1 MKSIWASYRV
11 GPASNLCQSMWMWII
26 GAGLAI
32 FMVGCETYPPAP
44 RAAASSDFQY
54 KIGSLDTINI
64 IVWRNPE
71 LSMVVPVRPDGK
83 VTTPLADDIPAL
95 GKTPTELAKDIEQA
109 LAKYIRDPVVT
120 VVVTTFVGPTD
131 AQIRVVGEAARPQI
145 LAFRKN
151 MTLLDVMIAVG
162 GLTDFAD
169 GNKASIFRADE
180 GGKSYSVRLQDLG
193 EARRRNGQ
201 RRHASRRHPD
211 HSAELVL
218 GSGARRFRIAS
229 RHEVIA
235 MDELLQQLIARL
247 RGMWHRRWIGLAV
260 AWIVGIV
267 AVGVAL
273 RIPERYEA
281 SARVY
286 VDTQS
291 LLRPLMAGLAI
302 QPNLDQQVSLM
313 SRTLISRP
321 NVEKLI
327 HMADM
332 DLRIKSSAEREDL
345 IDTMMKQLQLTG
357 NVTNNLYVISYRN
370 PDPER
375 ARNVVQSLLT
385 IFVES
390 SLGDK
395 RLDTRSAMKFVDEQT
410 KQYEESLQAAED
422 RLKQFKLKYL
432 GITGP
437 AGAGLFLRL
446 SKLKDEIENAR
457 LELHAAEQSRDAY
470 KAQVAGSAP
479 VYLPDQAPTI
489 AVPEIDGRITAL
501 KTKLDE
507 LLRIYTDEHPDV
519 VGTRR
524 VIKQLEE
531 QRAKEVEE
539 LQKAAAASGKSGDA
553 ADRSQSG
560 LSADEG
566 LACRRRGQ
574 RRVPAVEARRL

>member
-1 MKSIWASYRV
+1 
-11 GPASNLCQSMWMWII
+11 
-26 GAGLAI
+26 
-32 FMVGCETYPPAP
+32 
-44 RAAASSDFQY
+44 
-54 KIGSLDTINI
+54 
-64 IVWRNPE
+64 
-71 LSMVVPVRPDGK
+71 
-83 VTTPLADDIPAL
+83 
-95 GKTPTELAKDIEQA
+95 
-109 LAKYIRDPVVT
+109 
-120 VVVTTFVGPTD
+120 
-131 AQIRVVGEAARPQI
+131 
-145 LAFRKN
+145 
-151 MTLLDVMIAVG
+151 
-162 GLTDFAD
+162 
-169 GNKASIFRADE
+169 
-180 GGKSYSVRLQDLG
+180 
-193 EARRRNGQ
+193 
-201 RRHASRRHPD
+201 
-211 HSAELVL
+211 
-218 GSGARRFRIAS
+218 
-229 RHEVIA
+229 
-235 MDELLQQLIARL
+235 MDELLQQLVARL

-332 DLRIKSSAEREDL
+332 DLRVNSSAEREDL

-370 PDPER
+370 PSPEK

-410 KQYEESLQAAED
+410 KAYEESLQAAED

-432 GITGP
+432 GVTGP
-437 AGAGLFLRL
+437 GGADYFSRL
-446 SKLKDEIENAR
+446 SKLKGDIDNAK

-470 KAQVAGSAP
+470 KAQVAGISP
-479 VYLPDQAPTI
+479 VYLPDQAPTV
-489 AVPEIDGRITAL
+489 AVPEIDARITAQ

-507 LLRIYTDEHPDV
+507 LLRVYTDEHPDV

-531 QRAKEVEE
+531 QRATEVEA
-539 LQKAAAASGKSGDA
+539 LKKAAAASGKSGDA
-553 ADRSQSG
+553 ATDANPVYQQMKVSLADAEANVASMRAKLDSYEQQFAQLKASAQLIPQAEAEYAQLNRDYDVQKRTYETLLARREAATMGVGVQDTGGTQFRIIDPPRVSPDPVPPTRITLLALAIAFSLLAGVAASFVANEVMPTFRDARSLRDMTARPILGSISFLPSEASQRVI
-560 LSADEG
+560 
-566 LACRRRGQ
+566 RRRAYLFAGGLGGLIASFGAVLAFVLLVG
-574 RRVPAVEARRL
+574 RVA